1 MKERLR
7 VLIVDDSTLVRA
19 ALREMLESDSDIQVV
34 GEAANG
40 REALVRAAELRPNII
55 TMDVRM
61 PIMDGLE
68 TTEQLMAYNPT
79 PILAITALYARDDV
93 DISFKMLGAGALE
106 VMEKPDI
113 SDPAAYERA
122 RSELIR
128 RVKLLARVRVVTHLR
143 GRRRTDSGDKNED
156 VPWRVTRSP
165 KPPQS
170 SATEALAPGR
180 ITRLREQPA
189 NAPPMFSRAP
199 RSSEPPPASADG
211 NTPIIPA
218 VPVAPAIPSVAL
230 PAASTQLP
238 RARLRFPVVVIGAST
253 GGPRI
258 VQQILHALPET
269 FDAAVL
275 VVQHI
280 AEGFSTGMVEWLATN
295 CSLPVKLAAEHDR
308 IQRGIIL
315 VAPDSFH
322 LFVEPDGRIH
332 LDVQPM
338 LQRPSV
344 DIAMQTAAS
353 VFGTYTTGVLLTGMG
368 RDGAIGMQHIR
379 QAGGYTIAQDEAS
392 CSIYGMPRA
401 AVELDVVDDILSPEG
416 VIQTLISRFDRST
429 TNAKT

>member
-7 VLIVDDSTLVRA
+7 VLIVDDSNLVRA
-19 ALREMLESDSDIQVV
+19 ALREMLESDPEIQVV

-40 REALVRAAELRPNII
+40 RDALVRAAELRPNII

-61 PIMDGLE
+61 PVMDGLE

-143 GRRRTDSGDKNED
+143 GRRRTDPGDKNVD
-156 VPWRVTRSP
+156 VPWRVTRSS

-170 SATEALAPGR
+170 SSTDALAPGR
-180 ITRLREQPA
+180 ITRLREQPTD
-189 NAPPMFSRAP
+189 APPLFSRTP
-199 RSSEPPPASADG
+199 RSSESQSTSVDVAPPVPPEPPAIQT
-211 NTPIIPA
+211 TPAEA
-218 VPVAPAIPSVAL
+218 VPRSSTSL
-230 PAASTQLP
+230 PQV
-238 RARLRFPVVVIGAST
+238 RLRYPVVVIGAST

-258 VQQILHALPET
+258 VQQILQALPGT
-269 FDAAVL
+269 FNAAVL

-280 AEGFSTGMVEWLATN
+280 AEGFSIGMVEWLGTN

-308 IQRGIIL
+308 IQRGMVL

-332 LDVQPM
+332 LAVQPM

-416 VIQTLISRFDRST
+416 VIQALVSRFDRST
-429 TNAKT
+429 TNATT